1 MAIGLEQHR
10 FKDLPSH
17 TAPTATWMRDLGQ
30 TIQHAWYNDTAPN
43 GLKSKTKTKQPS
55 SKTTLEVGIA
65 CFKVSESDGYL
76 TVTMHSL
83 AVKPT
88 EDLAH

>member
-1 MAIGLEQHR
+1 MPGDRQH
-10 FKDLPSH
+10 
-17 TAPTATWMRDLGQ
+17 T
-30 TIQHAWYNDTAPN
+30 WYNDTAPN

-55 SKTTLEVGIA
+55 KTTLEERIA

-83 AVKPT
+83 TVKPT